1 MEMINMNMKNTFK
14 KMVAF
19 LGITGISIVSFAMPP
34 KPKNPKPKATI
45 VQPKRKITNKKPEK
59 KRTVNFQEKRNNKK
73 PAVKKHGK

>member
-1 MEMINMNMKNTFK
+1 MNMKNTFK
-14 KMVAF
+14 KMVAI

-34 KPKNPKPKATI
+34 KNPKPKPMI
-45 VQPKRKITNKKPEK
+45 VQPERKKTNKILEK